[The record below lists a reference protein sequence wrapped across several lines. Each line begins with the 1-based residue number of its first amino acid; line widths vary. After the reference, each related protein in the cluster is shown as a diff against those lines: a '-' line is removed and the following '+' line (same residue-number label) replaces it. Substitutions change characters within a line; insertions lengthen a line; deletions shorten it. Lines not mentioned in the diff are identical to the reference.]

1 MNDTHAVIGKGR
13 ATLIGAA
20 AILMWALLAVLTAA
34 SGRVPP
40 LALNALCFGAA
51 GLGATAFLLARGRGL
66 TPFRQPLR
74 AWLLGV
80 GGLFGYHALYF
91 TALKTAPPV
100 AANLLN
106 YLWPLLIVLLSGLLP
121 GERLRL
127 HHVAGAVLGLAGA
140 AVIVLGSGSL
150 SNVAVGTAPLGYLA
164 ALGAAVV
171 WAGYSV
177 LSRRLAHIP
186 TEAMAGFCLAT
197 SALSLIGH
205 LLFEPDIWP
214 ATAAQWAGVAAMA
227 ALPLGAAFFVWDHGV
242 KRGDIQVLG
251 AAAYATPLLSTAL
264 LIAAGYGQLR
274 WSVALA
280 CALIT
285 AGALLAGKDLLLSR
299 RSAGSAPVTSP

>member
-1 MNDTHAVIGKGR
+1 MKEVRAK

-20 AILMWALLAVLTAA
+20 AILMWSLLAVLTAA
-34 SGRVPP
+34 SGEVPP

-51 GLGATAFLLARGRGL
+51 GLGATTFLLARGRGL
-66 TPFRQPLR
+66 APFRQPLR

-91 TALKTAPPV
+91 TALKSAPPV

-106 YLWPLLIVLLSGLLP
+106 YLWPLLIVLFSGLLP

-127 HHVAGAVLGLAGA
+127 HHVAGAALGLAGA
-140 AVIVLGSGSL
+140 AVIVLGAGGLGDLGSG
-150 SNVAVGTAPLGYLA
+150 APLGYLA

-197 SALSLIGH
+197 AVLSLVGH
-205 LLFEPDIWP
+205 LLFEPAVWP
-214 ATAAQWAGVAAMA
+214 ATPVQWAAVATMA

-280 CALIT
+280 CALIS
-285 AGALLAGKDLLLSR
+285 AGALLAGKDMLFKR
-299 RSAGSAPVTSP
+299 PGEGADATSP